1 MKNGR
6 AASIEVEDLSSGR
19 GKDKMI
25 FHARKAV
32 ILTAGGFAANP
43 ELVESYRADLAGIP
57 TDNNPGSTGEV
68 MLEAI
73 RACAASNALECI
85 QCVPGAPEG
94 TGLPGE
100 T

>member
-19 GKDKMI
+19 GKDKMV

-73 RACAASNALECI
+73 RLVPLRTRSNAFSACRAPLKD
-85 QCVPGAPEG
+85 GASR
-94 TGLPGE
+94 
-100 T
+100 